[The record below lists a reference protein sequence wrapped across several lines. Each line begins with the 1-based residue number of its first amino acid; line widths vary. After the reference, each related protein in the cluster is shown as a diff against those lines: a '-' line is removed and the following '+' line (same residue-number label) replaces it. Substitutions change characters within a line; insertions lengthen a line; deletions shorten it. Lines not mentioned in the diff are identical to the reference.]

1 LVINTIR
8 SLIRRHSRATGARCT
23 TKLYYTPKGIP
34 VERHHSYDGL
44 GLEIL
49 KYNKKSTILS

>member
-34 VERHHSYDGL
+34 IERPHSYDAL
-44 GLEIL
+44 GLKNSKI
-49 KYNKKSTILS
+49 